1 MLSAPFYFSLGLG
14 VSLFLVVLFL
24 LLVYIS
30 IRVRKNR
37 PIQSQLQTRP
47 KSVSA
52 QPKLNARIGQ
62 KSPMVVANSR
72 ANNSFAYG
80 LSPDFKVETYN
91 RVKRLL
97 EEKEDVKT
105 IARKE
110 HLSLGEVRLIASLSE

>member
-24 LLVYIS
+24 FLVYVS
-30 IRVRKNR
+30 IRLRKNK

-47 KSVSA
+47 KLIST

-62 KSPMVVANSR
+62 KSSTVAANSR
-72 ANNSFAYG
+72 ASNSFAYG
-80 LSPDFKVETYN
+80 LSPDFKLETYN

-97 EEKEDVKT
+97 EEKKDIKT
-105 IARKE
+105 IAQKE